1 MSLPSLSLRR
11 PVATLMAYLILMVVG
26 VVSLRNLPVDL
37 LPKVEFTQL
46 TVRVNYPNVG
56 PQEIEQIITNRIE
69 NVVAG
74 LPGLER
80 VTSFSSEGASRVRL
94 DFARGTNLDEA
105 ANDLRAALDR
115 VRGDLP
121 LEADPPEI
129 LKLDLDNIEV
139 IALVATTTRH
149 LEELTRILERDIA
162 RRLKQVPGVGSIDLT
177 GGIYREVKVD
187 LHRERLHA
195 AGLTALD
202 VQQALGRENLTVPGG
217 NVKRGLS
224 DVYVR
229 PIAEYQ
235 TMAEIERTVV
245 STVGGRPVRVGDVA
259 QVVDAFQ
266 DVRYLAEVNGVP
278 SITVGIQKQSGAN
291 TVEVARRLRAEVERI
306 NAERDD
312 LHLTPFSDSS
322 EFIRQSID
330 NVQSNALWGSLLA
343 LVILY
348 LFLRSGASTAIIGV
362 SIPISVIACFAL
374 LYFGGLTLNQMTFG
388 GLALG
393 VGMMVD
399 NAIVVL
405 ENIVRK
411 REETGCTPDEAAAA
425 GASEMGGAMVASTL
439 TTCVVFLPL
448 VFMQSVSGS
457 LFQSLALVVIFCQFC
472 SLLVGF
478 TVVPLLAA
486 RMLKRGPAPQ
496 LGPKAIP
503 ADTHLRRPGMVAR
516 LERGYARCLRA
527 ALRHRVRIFVATAA
541 LVTGAVLLWP
551 LIPVELAPQTDADEI
566 DVELEMA
573 QGTNMAVVR
582 AYVQEIEER
591 VRRALPPGQ
600 VDMISTEIRGGDA
613 EVELRLVPQDR
624 RTMTSAQIADRLRQA
639 VDGQIPG
646 GEIDVNAQP
655 GLWILRRLFSTGGGE
670 EALEIELRGWDIER
684 ADQIAAEM
692 RRRMERVP
700 GITGVRVSR
709 REGRPEERLHFDRER
724 IAELGLSVREVA
736 RAVQANVGGV
746 EAGRMR
752 EHGEEYPIVVR
763 LKPEDRLTSQD
774 LEPASL
780 RTPAGAM
787 LPLSA
792 VVTRERGRGPS
803 VIARADGQRVTYVS
817 ANLEAG
823 VAQGDAIEEVRRAFA
838 DLPLPQGYS
847 IVFGGEYQEQQEA
860 RRDFII
866 AIVMAVVLVYM
877 LMAGQFERLIDPLIV
892 MLSVPVALIGVVPAL
907 LLTGTSLNIQSVMG
921 LVMLVGVVVS
931 NAIVLVDT
939 VNLLRRE
946 RALGA
951 VDAVI
956 EAGRLRLR
964 PILMS
969 TATAV
974 LGLVP
979 MAVGFGTGA
988 EIQAPLARVV
998 IGGLTASTLV
1008 TLILVPVAYVGMT
1021 NLRARI
1027 ADRHR
1032 GTPPGPLAA
1041 DDRAT
1046 A

>member
-1 MSLPSLSLRR
+1 
-11 PVATLMAYLILMVVG
+11 MAYLILMVVG

-37 LPKVEFTQL
+37 LPKIEFTQL

-80 VTSFSSEGASRVRL
+80 VTSFSFEGSSRVRL
-94 DFARGTNLDEA
+94 DFTRGTNIDEA

-129 LKLDLDNIEV
+129 LKLDLDNVEV
-139 IALVATTTRH
+139 LSLVATSTRH

-162 RRLKQVPGVGSIDLT
+162 RRLKQVPGVGSIELM
-177 GGIYREVKVD
+177 GGIYRQVKVD
-187 LHRERLHA
+187 VHRERLRA

-202 VQQALGRENLTVPGG
+202 LQQALGRENLTVPGG
-217 NVKRGLS
+217 NVKRGLH
-224 DVYVR
+224 DLYVR
-229 PIAEYQ
+229 PISEYQ
-235 TMAEIERTVV
+235 TLGDIERTVV
-245 STVGGRPVRVGDVA
+245 TTIDGRPVRVGDVA
-259 QVVDAFQ
+259 DVIDGYQ

-291 TVEVARRLRAEVERI
+291 TVEVADRLRAEVERI
-306 NAERDD
+306 NGERDD

-330 NVQSNALWGSLLA
+330 NVQQSALFGSLLA

-348 LFLRSGASTAIIGV
+348 LFLRSGVSTAIIGV
-362 SIPISVIACFAL
+362 SIPISVVACFAL

-411 REETGCTPDEAAAA
+411 REETGCTPDEAAAV

-448 VFMQSVSGS
+448 VFMQSISGA
-457 LFQSLALVVIFCQFC
+457 LFQSLALVVIFCQLC
-472 SLLVGF
+472 SLVVGF
-478 TVVPLLAA
+478 TVVPVLAA
-486 RMLKRGPAPQ
+486 RMLKREPAPRR
-496 LGPKAIP
+496 GPQAVP
-503 ADTHLRRPGMVAR
+503 RAVSDGPDLHRPGMVAR
-516 LERGYARCLRA
+516 LERWYGRRLQA
-527 ALRHRVRIFVATAA
+527 ALRHRGRIFAGTAL
-541 LVTGAVLLWP
+541 LVVGAVLLWP

-582 AYVQEIEER
+582 AYVDQIEAL
-591 VRRALPPGQ
+591 VHQALPPGQ
-600 VDMISTEIRGGDA
+600 VDLISTEIRGGDA
-613 EVELRLVPQDR
+613 EVELRLVPQDK
-624 RTMTSAQIADRLRQA
+624 RTMSSAQIADRLRRA

-646 GEIDVNAQP
+646 GEVDVSAQP
-655 GLWILRRLFSTGGGE
+655 GLWILRRIFSSGGGE
-670 EALEIELRGWDIER
+670 EALEIELRGWDIDR

-709 REGRPEERLHFDRER
+709 REGRPEERLRFDRDR
-724 IAELGLSVREVA
+724 IAELGLSVRDVA

-746 EAGRMR
+746 EAGRLR
-752 EHGEEYPIVVR
+752 DDGEEYPIVVR
-763 LKPEDRLTSQD
+763 LKPEDRLTAED

-780 RTPAGAM
+780 RTPGGVVV
-787 LPLSA
+787 PLSA
-792 VVTRERGRGPS
+792 VTTRERGRGPS

-817 ANLEAG
+817 ASLESG
-823 VAQGDAIEEVRRAFA
+823 VAQGDAIEQVRQAFA
-838 DLPLPQGYS
+838 DLVLPQGYS
-847 IVFGGEYQEQQEA
+847 IVFGGEYQEQEEA
-860 RRDFII
+860 RQDFII
-866 AIVMAVVLVYM
+866 AILMAVVLVYM

-939 VNLLRRE
+939 VNLLRRD
-946 RALGA
+946 RAMSPT
-951 VDAVI
+951 DAVV

-974 LGLVP
+974 LGLLP
-979 MAVGFGTGA
+979 MALGFGTGA

-998 IGGLTASTLV
+998 IGGLSASTLV
-1008 TLILVPVAYVGMT
+1008 TLILVPVAYVGMSSLRERIT
-1021 NLRARI
+1021 NRGRGPDRAV
-1027 ADRHR
+1027 
-1032 GTPPGPLAA
+1032 PGESQAHDA
-1041 DDRAT
+1041 DRAT